1 MGDVPW
7 GFREGLKG
15 VLSNSR
21 GARVCGWGLKDVL
34 SNGRGAKVC
43 GWGLK
48 DVLSNGRGA
57 LGIMGGT

>member
-34 SNGRGAKVC
+34 SNGRGA
-43 GWGLK
+43 
-48 DVLSNGRGA
+48 